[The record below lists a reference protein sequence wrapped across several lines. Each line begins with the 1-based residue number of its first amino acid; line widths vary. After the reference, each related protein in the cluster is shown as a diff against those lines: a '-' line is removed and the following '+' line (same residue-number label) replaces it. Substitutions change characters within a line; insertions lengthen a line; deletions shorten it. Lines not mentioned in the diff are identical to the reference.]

1 MEVVLELALELMKD
15 LVLVQRMELEQL
27 LALEWG
33 RDLVL
38 EYGLELALALE
49 WGLELVVM
57 SEFVWGVQVEVS
69 KQVCVVDFLVS
80 IF

>member
-1 MEVVLELALELMKD
+1 VVLELALELLKE
-15 LVLVQRMELEQL
+15 LVSVQRMELELL

-33 RDLVL
+33 QDFVL
-38 EYGLELALALE
+38 EYGLELALE
-49 WGLELVVM
+49 WGLELVLM

-69 KQVCVVDFLVS
+69 KRVCVVDFLVS